1 MKGYK
6 SRQPGFRRSK
16 KMKPKFQ
23 PMYHKMDSTR
33 GGDLKGF
40 AQWINTMGEEKG
52 GNNDLR
58 RTDSDNG

>member
-6 SRQPGFRRSK
+6 LRQPGFRRSK

-52 GNNDLR
+52 ESNDLR
-58 RTDSDNG
+58 RIDSDNG